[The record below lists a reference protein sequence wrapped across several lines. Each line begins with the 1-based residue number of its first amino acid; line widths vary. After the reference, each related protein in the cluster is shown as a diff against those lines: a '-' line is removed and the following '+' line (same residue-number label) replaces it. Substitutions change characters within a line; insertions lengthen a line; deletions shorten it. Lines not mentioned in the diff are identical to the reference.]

1 MPELR
6 RSARVAARPAKE
18 PEAALEQPP
27 TKKAKTTST
36 NTAKPNAGLEIGEK
50 IPEIT
55 LLNQDGKE
63 INLAEVAKGSKYVVI
78 FAFPRASTSGCARQ
92 VSGFRK
98 LDKDYKDVAI
108 FGVSSDSIKAQKTF
122 QTKQSAEYDL
132 LSDPEKKLI
141 GALGAK
147 KHPLG
152 IIRSHWIFVD
162 GVLKVKQIQV
172 SPEVSFT
179 SAEEEIKKFINENEN
194 SKEATENDTIKEE
207 LKEEPQQDNSKEVN
221 DDNTKQTDEKATEL
235 AQDEVKN
242 VSEESK
248 GLVEKST
255 EEPKTEAPAI

>member
-18 PEAALEQPP
+18 PEAVTEQPP
-27 TKKAKTTST
+27 TKKVKTAPT
-36 NTAKPNAGLEIGEK
+36 NTAKPDAGLEIGGK
-50 IPEIT
+50 IPDVT
-55 LLNQDGKE
+55 LLNQDGEE
-63 INLAEVAKGSKYVVI
+63 ISLTEVAKGSKYVVI

-98 LDKDYKDVAI
+98 LDKDYKDVSI
-108 FGVSSDSIKAQKTF
+108 FGVSSDSVKAQKNF
-122 QTKQSAEYDL
+122 QTKQNAEYDL

-194 SKEATENDTIKEE
+194 GKEATENDVTKEE
-207 LKEEPQQDNSKEVN
+207 VKEESQQDDKE
-221 DDNTKQTDEKATEL
+221 DNTEQTDEKATEQT
-235 AQDEVKN
+235 QDEVKK
-242 VSEESK
+242 VSDETK
-248 GLVEKST
+248 VEDET
-255 EEPKTEAPAI
+255 EEKPTEEQKTEAPVI